1 MTPKYNCFKHSDS
14 KVSKPYIFRVDEKG
28 IEILVT
34 SVNSVEFEVVT
45 AKGVGAMYIALLK
58 VRT

>member
-1 MTPKYNCFKHSDS
+1 M
-14 KVSKPYIFRVDEKG
+14 SKPYIFSVVEKG
-28 IEILVT
+28 IEILDT

-45 AKGVGAMYIALLK
+45 ASGVGAMYIALLM